1 MITFYEYSKCTTCRK
16 GKKFLEEN
24 GIEFEAHDMV
34 KAPPSKETLKRII
47 EKSDHD
53 IGKFFNT
60 RGKKYKELDLKNR
73 LPEMDDDEKIELLSS
88 DGMLIKRP
96 LVDAGDDVLLGFKE
110 SEYKETLL

>member
-34 KAPPSKETLKRII
+34 QTPPSKETLKEII
-47 EKSDHD
+47 GKSDQD
-53 IGKFFNT
+53 ISRFFNS

-73 LPEMDDDEKIELLSS
+73 LPEMDDDEKIELLAS

-96 LVDAGDDVLLGFKE
+96 MVDAGDDVLLGFKE
-110 SEYKETLL
+110 SEYKEAFL

>member
-24 GIEFEAHDMV
+24 GIEFESHDMV
-34 KAPPSKETLKRII
+34 KAPPSKETLKKII

-73 LPEMDDDEKIELLSS
+73 LPEMEDDEKIELLST

-96 LVDAGDDVLLGFKE
+96 LVDAGDTVLLGFKE
-110 SEYKETLL
+110 SEYKEAFL